1 MWPPNPIFVTGSWT
15 YAAGQHDLEIVFDRT
30 MAEDTEPEGPS
41 WLCKIDGVPRT
52 ITDEDWTDA
61 TTLFLHTDFGNE
73 ATVSVTIELL
83 VADPLL
89 MSTLHKVVLPF
100 GPETLPIE

>member
-1 MWPPNPIFVTGSWT
+1 
-15 YAAGQHDLEIVFDRT
+15 

-52 ITDEDWTDA
+52 ISNEDWTNE
-61 TTLFLHTDFGNE
+61 TTLELTTDFGDE
-73 ATVSVTIELL
+73 STISVTIELL

-89 MSTLHKVVLPF
+89 TSTLHKVVLPF
-100 GPETLPIE
+100 GPESINNM

>member
-1 MWPPNPIFVTGSWT
+1 
-15 YAAGQHDLEIVFDRT
+15 

-61 TTLFLHTDFGNE
+61 TTLHLRTDFGNE

-89 MSTLHKVVLPF
+89 TSIYHKVVEPF
-100 GPETLPIE
+100 GPHALAAH